1 MEDEMGV
8 AYGTYGKMQ
17 NGCKHLVGKYDV
29 KDHLEDLEVD
39 GRIILKCILRKEG
52 GFV

>member
-8 AYGTYGKMQ
+8 PYGTYGKMQ

-39 GRIILKCILRKEG
+39 GRII
-52 GFV
+52 